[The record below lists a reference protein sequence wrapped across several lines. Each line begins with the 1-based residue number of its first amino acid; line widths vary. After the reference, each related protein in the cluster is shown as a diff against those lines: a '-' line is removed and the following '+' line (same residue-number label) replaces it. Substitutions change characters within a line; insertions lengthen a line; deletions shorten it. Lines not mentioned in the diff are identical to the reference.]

1 MDRIQLLRR
10 IGACENS
17 LAQPDWTGPKI
28 PPCSEPAS
36 FLCESCGRLLCGG
49 HAGGHSHPANQS
61 QQPLASHYQDEVISL
76 HEQLSDLQSQLEQS
90 QQQIA
95 HAQAQT
101 ETLQKIRDLAAEA

>member
-49 HAGGHSHPANQS
+49 HAGGHYHDANQT
-61 QQPLASHYQDEVISL
+61 PATLASHYQDELKAGHQQVSEL
-76 HEQLSDLQSQLEQS
+76 EAQLEHA
-90 QQQIA
+90 QQQIDQ
-95 HAQAQT
+95 AQAEA
-101 ETLQKIRDLAAEA
+101 ETLRKIRKLAAE